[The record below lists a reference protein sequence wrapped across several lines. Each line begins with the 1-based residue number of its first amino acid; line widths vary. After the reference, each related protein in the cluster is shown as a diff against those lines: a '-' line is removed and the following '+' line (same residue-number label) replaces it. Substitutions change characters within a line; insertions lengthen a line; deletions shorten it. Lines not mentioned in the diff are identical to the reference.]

1 MVPSRATWPVSQL
14 LARTGGELGVSEW
27 FLIDQHR
34 IDEFAKVTQ
43 DDQFIHTDPDRAR
56 ETSFGGTIAHGF
68 LTLSLLSAMER
79 SGVPRVEE
87 AKAYLNYGFNKVRF
101 LNPVPAGARLRA
113 RFTLASLAQREEGR
127 WLMSLG
133 VVIELEGA
141 DQPALIAEWLTMFL
155 T

>member
-1 MVPSRATWPVSQL
+1 MTVSRASWPVSRL
-14 LARTGGELGVSEW
+14 LARTGSEVGVSEW

-34 IDEFAKVTQ
+34 IDEFAKVTE

-56 ETSFGGTIAHGF
+56 ETVFGGTIAHGF

-79 SGVPRVEE
+79 SGLSRVEG
-87 AKAYLNYGFNKVRF
+87 AKEYLNYGFNKIRF
-101 LNPVPAGARLRA
+101 LNPVPAGARVRG
-113 RFTLASLAQREEGR
+113 RFTLSSLAEREEGR
-127 WLMSLG
+127 WLMALG

-141 DQPALIAEWLTMFL
+141 DKPALTAEWLTMFL